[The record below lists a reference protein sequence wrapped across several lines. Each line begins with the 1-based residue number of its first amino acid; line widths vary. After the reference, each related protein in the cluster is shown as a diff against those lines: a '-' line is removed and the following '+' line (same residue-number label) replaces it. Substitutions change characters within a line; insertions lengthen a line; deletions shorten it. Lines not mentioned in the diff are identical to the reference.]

1 MLQFVRTPR
10 AYCPRQPAAAG
21 LVALVIALA
30 LAAAPA
36 TAQRSRLAF
45 ERIAQ
50 ERGLS
55 NGTVTAIAQG
65 KTGLLWFG
73 TEDGLNLYN
82 GSGFTLYR
90 PIPGDSTSLSDGWVT
105 GLLVTRDGTRWVGT
119 LRGGLN
125 RYLPRTQTFRRYRS
139 TRGDPTS
146 ISSDQVNAMYEAPDG
161 AIWVGTA
168 QGLDRFDPAT
178 GRARRFQP
186 VPDDSTTLGNDVL
199 AIARGADGQLWVS
212 ARLGLFVF
220 DPRRESFERVSDEL
234 HTRLVFTLLR
244 GRDGLLWI
252 GTEDELLAV
261 EPRSRRVLHRFSS
274 ATGAQA
280 APIAGRVLALYQGP
294 KKTIW
299 VGSDGGLASL
309 DPSSGS
315 FTNYRYDRDDP
326 LSLGGNIVRSVLVD
340 RGGVLWVGLETYGVS
355 KHAPSAVHFEV
366 IRHDPSAPRSLS
378 DGYVRGIAQDR
389 RGDVWIATQ
398 FGGLDR
404 LDHESGRI
412 TVYRHRPGDP
422 RSLPGDN
429 VWATLEDRAGT
440 MWVGLHAQGLGTFD
454 RRTGSFTR
462 FELLPHDAS
471 VNVLYE
477 DRAGSLL
484 VGLEGRGMVEISPD
498 RRRVRSYG
506 KTLGDERVLADDDVQ
521 AILEDHEGM
530 LWVGGAR
537 GLTRLDRRSGRV
549 TRFRSVPG
557 RRDALGAD
565 FVTNIYEDSHGTI
578 WVATKGG
585 GLSRFE
591 RSTGRFT
598 TLGTADGL
606 PHSFVYGILEDAR
619 GYLWLSTDDGIA
631 KLDPRTRMVT
641 RYGLEDGLQAREFNR
656 RAHYRSPDGT
666 MYFGGVNG
674 VSIFRPDAVAPPPP
688 PPRATFITMRVG
700 NGAANYVIRYNAD
713 SVVRLAHDQNAFTV
727 TFVALD
733 FTSPEKINYAH
744 RLEGL
749 DRDWIGTGN
758 RGEATYTNLR
768 PGRYVLHVA
777 ATNVAG
783 AWNRDAAAVT
793 IVVARPWWATWWA
806 RILAVLIVAG
816 LPVVAV
822 RMRLRSIRRRS
833 ALLERRVEEQTRD
846 LTEAQARLH
855 EALEREREAARELYE
870 ITAAVPGAVFQLREA
885 PDGTRSLP
893 FISEGVAGLYHP
905 DGKGGAAADEPG
917 DPRRIARLLI
927 ELLDPDDRAA
937 ARRALAGSGAAFQP
951 WLAQL
956 RWYPPGE
963 SEAHWL
969 SVRAHPSCHGDGS
982 TIWTG
987 VVTDAT
993 AERRA
998 EAERAA
1004 LESKMLQA
1012 QKSESL
1018 GIMAGGVAHDFNN
1031 LLVGILAGADL
1042 LRYDTVLSEDA
1053 EQTVGHIRAS
1063 ALRAAEL
1070 TRQMLAYAGKG
1081 RLVVERVEL
1090 SALVR
1095 EMLTLVRSAVPRT
1108 IEFDFDAGE
1117 GPSSVEADATQ
1128 LRQVVM
1134 NLVTNASEAIGDRP
1148 GRVTVRVGI
1157 EERPRGA
1164 LGLLHAADDM
1174 PRHGPYVTLDVADDG
1189 CGMDAALLERIFDP
1203 FFSTKFT
1210 GRGLGL
1216 AALLGIVQAHHGAVK
1231 VETALSHGTRFL
1243 VYLPL
1248 VAAAVAAEEPARSVS
1263 EEAPPVTAARILV
1276 VDDEETVRLSV
1287 ARILQKF
1294 GYDVITAADG
1304 SGALAAMS
1312 GERAVDL
1319 ILMDVTMP
1327 MMDGPTAARELRE
1340 RGVGAP
1346 IVLMSG
1352 YAEEELVSR
1361 GVMIHVDGFLKKP
1374 FEVTELLAAVRDR
1387 IAQLV

>member
-1 MLQFVRTPR
+1 MQLLLLVRTPR
-10 AYCPRQPAAAG
+10 ANRPRRLTASG
-21 LVALVIALA
+21 LVALLLSLA
-30 LAAAPA
+30 PLPVA
-36 TAQRSRLAF
+36 AQRSGLAF
-45 ERIAQ
+45 ERMAQ

-73 TEDGLNLYN
+73 TEDGLNLYD

-90 PIPGDSTSLSDGWVT
+90 PIPGDTMSLADGWVT

-139 TRGDPTS
+139 IPGDPTS
-146 ISSDQVNAMYEAPDG
+146 ISSDQINAMYEAPDG
-161 AIWVGTA
+161 ALWVGTA

-178 GRARRFQP
+178 GRVRRFQP
-186 VPDDSTTLGNDVL
+186 EPDDSSTLGNDVL
-199 AIARGADGQLWVS
+199 AIAAAGSGQLWVS

-220 DPRRESFERVSDEL
+220 DPKRGSFERVSDQL
-234 HTRLVFTLLR
+234 RTRLVFTLLR
-244 GRDGLLWI
+244 DRDGLLWI

-261 EPRSRRVLHRFSS
+261 EPRTRSVLRRYGS
-274 ATGAQA
+274 ATRERP
-280 APIAGRVLALYQGP
+280 APSTGRVLALYQGARG
-294 KKTIW
+294 TIW

-309 DPSSGS
+309 DPASG
-315 FTNYRYDRDDP
+315 TIVRYRYDRDDP

-355 KHAPSAVHFEV
+355 KYAPSAVHFEV

-389 RGDVWIATQ
+389 SGDVWIATQ

-404 LDHESGRI
+404 LDAKTGRI

-429 VWATLEDRAGT
+429 VWATLEDRGGA
-440 MWVGLHAQGLGTFD
+440 MWVGLHEKGLGTFD
-454 RRTGSFTR
+454 RSTGSFTR
-462 FELLPHDAS
+462 SDFVPSDGS

-477 DRAGSLL
+477 DRAGALL
-484 VGLEGRGMVEISPD
+484 VGLEGRGMLEISPD
-498 RRRVRSYG
+498 RRSVKSYG

-521 AILEDHEGM
+521 SIIEDREGF
-530 LWVGGAR
+530 LWVGGVR
-537 GLTRLDRRSGRV
+537 GLTRLDRRTGKAVHFHGESG
-549 TRFRSVPG
+549 SP
-557 RRDALGAD
+557 DALGVD
-565 FVTNIYEDSHGTI
+565 FVTNIFEDSHGTI

-585 GLSRFE
+585 GLSRFD
-591 RSTGRFT
+591 RRTGHFT

-631 KLDPRTRMVT
+631 MLDPRTRLVT
-641 RYGLEDGLQAREFNR
+641 RYGLADGLQAREFNR
-656 RAHYRSPDGT
+656 RAHYRAPDGT

-674 VSIFRPDAVAPPPP
+674 VNIFRPDAVAPPPP

-700 NGAANYVIRYNAD
+700 NNAAHYVIRYNAD
-713 SVVRLAHDQNAFTV
+713 SVVRLAHDQNAFTFG
-727 TFVALD
+727 FVALD
-733 FTSPEKINYAH
+733 FSAPEKINYAH

-749 DRDWIGTGN
+749 DREWIGTGN

-777 ATNVAG
+777 ATNAAG
-783 AWNRDAAAVT
+783 VWNRSAAAVT
-793 IVVARPWWATWWA
+793 IVIARPWWATWWA
-806 RILAVLIVAG
+806 RALALLVLAA
-816 LPVVAV
+816 LPVAAV
-822 RMRLRSIRRRS
+822 RMRLRSIRRRA
-833 ALLERRVEEQTRD
+833 ALLEQRVEEQTRD
-846 LTEAQARLH
+846 LTDAHARLH
-855 EALEREREAARELYE
+855 DALERERETARELFE

-885 PDGTRSLP
+885 PDGSRSFP
-893 FISEGVAGLYHP
+893 FVSEGVAVLYHHDL
-905 DGKGGAAADEPG
+905 DGRAPSEEPG
-917 DPRRIARLLI
+917 DPRQIARLLI
-927 ELLDPDDRAA
+927 ERIHPDDRAT
-937 ARRALAGSGAAFQP
+937 ARHALVALGATLEP
-951 WLAQL
+951 WCAQL
-956 RWYPPGE
+956 RWHPAGE
-963 SEAHWL
+963 RETQWL
-969 SVRAHPSCHGDGS
+969 SVRAHPSRHGDGS

-1004 LESKMLQA
+1004 LESKMLQS

-1031 LLVGILAGADL
+1031 LLVGILASADL
-1042 LRYDTVLSEDA
+1042 LRYDTVLNEQA
-1053 EQTVGHIRAS
+1053 EQTVGHIRTS

-1090 SALVR
+1090 SVLVR
-1095 EMLTLVRSAVPRT
+1095 EMLTLVRSTVPRT
-1108 IEFDFDAGE
+1108 IEFDFHAG
-1117 GPSSVEADATQ
+1117 PRSSLVEADATQ

-1134 NLVTNASEAIGDRP
+1134 NLITNAGEAIGERP
-1148 GRVTVRVGI
+1148 GRITVRVGI
-1157 EERPRGA
+1157 EERPQGV
-1164 LGLLHAADDM
+1164 LDLLHAAGDM
-1174 PRHGPYVTLDVADDG
+1174 PRHGPYVTLEVADDG
-1189 CGMDAALLERIFDP
+1189 CGMDAVLLGRIFDP

-1216 AALLGIVQAHHGAVK
+1216 AALLGIVQAHHGGVK
-1231 VETALSHGTRFL
+1231 VDTAAERGTRFR

-1248 VAAAVAAEEPARSVS
+1248 AEAAVVATEPARAVSDEPTPVAAARV
-1263 EEAPPVTAARILV
+1263 LV
-1276 VDDEETVRLSV
+1276 VDDEETVRFSM
-1287 ARILQKF
+1287 ARILRKF
-1294 GYDVITAADG
+1294 GYEVITACDG
-1304 SGALAAMS
+1304 SEAVS
-1312 GERAVDL
+1312 TVRREDSVDL
-1319 ILMDVTMP
+1319 ILMDLTMP
-1327 MMDGPTAARELRE
+1327 SMDGPTAARELRE
-1340 RGVGAP
+1340 CGVEAP

-1352 YAEEELVSR
+1352 YAEEDLVNR
-1361 GVMIHVDGFLKKP
+1361 GVLTHADGFLKKP
-1374 FEVTELLAAVRDR
+1374 FEMTELLAAVRGR
-1387 IAQLV
+1387 LAQLV